1 MIRESASIATTLVES
16 WLKGG
21 KSLRRTIGLAIV
33 FVGLAIAVV
42 AIGRLVD
49 LDKQLIEVVA
59 ASLGAISAILTFGV
73 IGYQN
78 VLDKTKAEQRIVEVE
93 ERFRENPKET
103 QAAWEL
109 AQTKLES
116 YINRNL
122 SQVKSIFWLTVLV
135 MLFGFTL
142 ISYGIYQ
149 AFQHPE
155 SLGAPI
161 LTACSGIIVNFIGA
175 TFLVVFKSTMAQAQ
189 EYMGIIERINAVGM
203 SVQILDTISDT
214 NDELKDKTTSDIAQK
229 LLDLYGTSQKRANK

>member
-109 AQTKLES
+109 AQTELES

-203 SVQILDTISDT
+203 SVQILDTISDS

>member
-203 SVQILDTISDT
+203 SVQILDTISDS